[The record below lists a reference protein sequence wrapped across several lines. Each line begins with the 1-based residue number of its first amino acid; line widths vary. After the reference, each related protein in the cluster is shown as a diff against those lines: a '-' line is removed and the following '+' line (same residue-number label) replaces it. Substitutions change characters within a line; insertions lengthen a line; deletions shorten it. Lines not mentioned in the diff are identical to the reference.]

1 MNVKALKFQGVKAAV
16 DVYLGEDDR
25 GISILDRV
33 VGVVKR
39 LKETPIAIIPAPGHG
54 VGANGEPTD
63 KVYPTRAHV
72 MRDAIKEIDKL
83 DAFTLSDL
91 ETLLA
96 IDVAAILLW
105 GE

>member
-1 MNVKALKFQGVKAAV
+1 MNVKALKFQGVKTAV

-39 LKETPIAIIPAPGHG
+39 LKETPVSD
-54 VGANGEPTD
+54 VG
-63 KVYPTRAHV
+63 VYPTRTHV
-72 MRDAIKEIDKL
+72 LRDAIKEIDKL
-83 DAFTLSDL
+83 DAMSLSL
-91 ETLLA
+91 EDIVLA

>member
-16 DVYLGEDDR
+16 DVYLGEDER

-39 LKETPIAIIPAPGHG
+39 LKETP
-54 VGANGEPTD
+54 VSDME
-63 KVYPTRAHV
+63 VYPTRAHV
-72 MRDAIKEIDKL
+72 LRDAVKEVEKL
-83 DAFTLSDL
+83 DAFTLTDN

>member
-1 MNVKALKFQGVKAAV
+1 MNVKALKFQAVKAAV

-39 LKETPIAIIPAPGHG
+39 AKEKPVAMA
-54 VGANGEPTD
+54 GEEEVLPT
-63 KVYPTRAHV
+63 KRHAL
-72 MRDAIKEIDKL
+72 RDAQAEIEKM
-83 DAFTLSDL
+83 DAFKLSENDL
-91 ETLLA
+91 SIALA
-96 IDVAAILLW
+96 AAVILLW

>member
-16 DVYLGEDDR
+16 DVYLGEDER

-33 VGVVKR
+33 IGVVQR
-39 LKETPIAIIPAPGHG
+39 LKWAP
-54 VGANGEPTD
+54 VAEANGEKVLPT
-63 KVYPTRAHV
+63 KTHV
-72 MRDAIKEIDKL
+72 LRDAVKEVDKL
-83 DAFTLSDL
+83 DAMDLSDAD
-91 ETLLA
+91 TLLA

>member
-16 DVYLGEDDR
+16 DVYLGEDER

-39 LKETPIAIIPAPGHG
+39 LKETP
-54 VGANGEPTD
+54 VSD
-63 KVYPTRAHV
+63 MDVYPTRAHV

-96 IDVAAILLW
+96 IDVAAVLLW

>member
-33 VGVVKR
+33 IGVVKR
-39 LKETPIAIIPAPGHG
+39 LKETPVAV
-54 VGANGEPTD
+54 VGDTQE

-72 MRDAIKEIDKL
+72 MRDAIKEVDKL
-83 DAFTLSDL
+83 DAMDLSDL

-96 IDVAAILLW
+96 IDVAAVLLW